1 MPTGDS
7 RDTSYMRVFFRV
19 YAGVATGTALIL
31 LAGEGTP
38 GFLADSVT
46 KVFLGILW
54 VMACWAVMLSQIEDP
69 GVRRT
74 GTMWFAVAHFIIL
87 YVLHDLR
94 RAIWGPANEETSRE
108 VLEMAWCTV
117 LLMMSEFAIF
127 SNRPFPGWN
136 FLRGSE
142 PVEPQ
147 RSRYE
152 QQIRAAGAQEER
164 NRLARDLHDSIK
176 QQIFVIQTAAAT
188 AQARFETDHGG
199 AAIAIEQIRD
209 SARDAMTD
217 MEVMMD
223 QLRSVPLENAS
234 LVEALKKLCEAL
246 GHRTGAR
253 VDFRLGDLPPNETL
267 APGAH
272 RAILRVAQEA
282 LANIAR
288 HARAGNVTVSLE
300 SARGRVE
307 LRVQDDGAGFDP
319 LQDKRGMGIANMRTR
334 AEEIGG
340 QVDVASNPGGG
351 TTVTFSIPLV
361 EIPVVSLRPVYF
373 WGAVCAVLAVVWAI
387 SRDLGW
393 SWATIVCGICC
404 IQRGRKW
411 YRARA

>member
-1 MPTGDS
+1 MP
-7 RDTSYMRVFFRV
+7 TSYMRGFFLIYAIIAGTV
-19 YAGVATGTALIL
+19 AGVIFVMRPPHWFGTQLATQIFGGV
-31 LAGEGTP
+31 LAV
-38 GFLADSVT
+38 L
-46 KVFLGILW
+46 
-54 VMACWAVMLSQIEDP
+54 ACWAAALSRIEDP

-74 GTMWFAVAHFIIL
+74 GTGWFAVAHWIIVQ
-87 YVLHDLR
+87 VLRDQR
-94 RAIWGPANEETSRE
+94 QVFWGPGADETSGDILGM
-108 VLEMAWCTV
+108 VWMTAA
-117 LLMMSEFAIF
+117 LMSSEFAIF
-127 SNRPFPGWN
+127 SNRPWQGWS
-136 FLRGSE
+136 FLTRDA
-142 PVEPQ
+142 PIEPQ
-147 RSRYE
+147 RSAYE

-246 GHRTGAR
+246 GHRTGAQ
-253 VDFRLGDLPPNETL
+253 VDFRLGALPPNEML
-267 APGAH
+267 VPGAH

-282 LANIAR
+282 LANIGR

-300 SARGRVE
+300 SVKGHVE
-307 LRVQDDGAGFDP
+307 LRVQDDGAGFNP
-319 LQDKRGMGIANMRTR
+319 LQEKRGMGIANMRTR
-334 AEEIGG
+334 AEEFGG
-340 QVDVASNPGGG
+340 QVDVATNPGGG
-351 TTVTFSIPLV
+351 TTVTFSIPRV

-373 WGAVCAVLAVVWAI
+373 WGAACAVLAVVWAI
-387 SRDLGW
+387 SRDWSL

-411 YRARA
+411 YQARA